1 MSGVRSIVEI
11 VQTTTIKQVRKAA
24 NHMDAPIN
32 TKGGL
37 GVDVV
42 LASNGKEGQELALSD
57 DAVDAPYDFI
67 LMNMAMPVMDG
78 YTATRK
84 LREAGYDRPIIAV
97 TSDPVRQK
105 CLDAGCTD
113 YLQKPISFDSL
124 DSLLRRYGKN

>member
-1 MSGVRSIVEI
+1 MGQDEPAKLRVLVIEDSGVERELMEV
-11 VQTTTIKQVRKAA
+11 
-24 NHMDAPIN
+24 ML
-32 TKGGL
+32 GGL